1 MKKLIFIA
9 FILSV
14 ITGFIG
20 YNYLTNLEKKVAGQ
34 NMPVV
39 VAKNQIP
46 KHTIITA
53 EMLDIIDLPQQAI
66 NPLSSSNTDSII
78 GKISKETIE
87 PAEQILK
94 TKISNAEEKNSG
106 LSYTIAQGYR
116 ALTVKTDEVSGV
128 AGEIKKGD
136 RVDIVATML
145 GEVNGQK
152 VVTSR
157 MIVENLEVL
166 EVGMKSTDKNAAR
179 TNTSVTLSVLAAD
192 VLKINYALSEGKYRL
207 VLRSVV
213 EKDIVNP
220 PLYILTN

>member
-1 MKKLIFIA
+1 MKKLILLA

-14 ITGFIG
+14 ITGLIS

-39 VAKNQIP
+39 VARNQIP
-46 KHTIITA
+46 KHTVINA
-53 EMLDIIDLPQQAI
+53 EMLEVIELPQKAI
-66 NPLSSSNTDSII
+66 NPLSSTNTDSIV

-94 TKISNAEEKNSG
+94 TKISNLDEKTSG
-106 LSYTIAQGYR
+106 LAYSIAKGYR
-116 ALTVKTDEVSGV
+116 ALTLKTDEVSGV
-128 AGEIKKGD
+128 AGEIEKGD
-136 RVDIVATML
+136 RVDIVASMI
-145 GEVNGQK
+145 GDVNGQK

-157 MIVENLEVL
+157 MIAENLEVL
-166 EVGMKSTDKNAAR
+166 EIGMKPSDKKAAR
-179 TNTSVTLSVLAAD
+179 TNTSVTLSVLAED

-220 PLYILTN
+220 PLYTLNN